1 MIDLTIIVVNF
12 NSGEFLKRCLGSIK
26 KIEKEVKTKTIVV
39 DNASTDDSLD
49 QVQSSFKDVE
59 FIENKQNL
67 GFGKANNLA
76 LKKAESEYVLLL
88 NPDTVLEKGVISK
101 MLKIIEDDPTI
112 GAATCKIVLGSGKVD
127 LTAHR
132 GFPTPWAS
140 FLYYVFKNDSLYH
153 LKNMD
158 MTKLHEV
165 DAIAGAFFLTRKSV
179 LEKVGL
185 FDEGFFLYGEDIDL
199 CYRIKEAGFKV
210 VYEPSVFLIHHKGVS
225 SGLKKHSQQIT
236 QADKETKLLAFN
248 AFYESMKIFYKKH
261 YQKKYP
267 SFITFLI
274 MLGINFKWW
283 MAKRRMIV

>member
-1 MIDLTIIVVNF
+1 MTDLTIIVVNY
-12 NSGEFLKRCLGSIK
+12 NSGEYLKRCLSSIK
-26 KIEKEVKTKTIVV
+26 KIENEARIKTIVV
-39 DNASTDDSLD
+39 DNASTDDSLGE
-49 QVQSSFKDVE
+49 VQKSFKDIE
-59 FIENKQNL
+59 FIKNEKNL

-76 LKKAESEYVLLL
+76 LKKAKSEYVLLL
-88 NPDTVLEKGVISK
+88 NPDTVLEKEVTSK
-101 MLKIIEDDPTI
+101 MLKMMGDDPTI
-112 GAATCKIVLGSGKVD
+112 GAATCKIVLGNGKVD

-132 GFPTPWAS
+132 GFPTPWVS
-140 FLYYVFKNDSLYH
+140 FLYYVFKDDSLYH
-153 LKNMD
+153 LKNRD
-158 MTKLHEV
+158 MSKLHEV

-185 FDEGFFLYGEDIDL
+185 FDEDFFLYGEDIDL

-210 VYEPSVFLIHHKGVS
+210 VYEPSVFLVHHKGVS

-267 SFITFLI
+267 TFITFLI

>member
-1 MIDLTIIVVNF
+1 MADLTIIIVNY
-12 NSGEFLKRCLGSIK
+12 NSGKFLEECLESVERVSKEANIK
-26 KIEKEVKTKTIVV
+26 TLVV
-39 DNASTDDSLD
+39 DNASSDEGIESA
-49 QVQSSFKDVE
+49 QRKYKNVE
-59 FIENKQNL
+59 FILNKQNF
-67 GFGKANNLA
+67 GFGKANNIG
-76 LKKAESEYVLLL
+76 LKKAKTEYILLL
-88 NPDTVLEKGVISK
+88 NPDTKLEKGILVK
-101 MLKIIEDDPTI
+101 MIQDLEVDKDI
-112 GAATCKIVLGSGKVD
+112 GAATCKIVLGNGKID

-158 MTKLHEV
+158 MSKLHEV

-179 LEKVGL
+179 LERVGL
-185 FDEGFFLYGEDIDL
+185 FDEDFFLYGEDIDL

-225 SGLKKHSQQIT
+225 SGLKKHSQQIS

-267 SFITFLI
+267 TFITFLI

-283 MAKRRMIV
+283 MAKRRMVV